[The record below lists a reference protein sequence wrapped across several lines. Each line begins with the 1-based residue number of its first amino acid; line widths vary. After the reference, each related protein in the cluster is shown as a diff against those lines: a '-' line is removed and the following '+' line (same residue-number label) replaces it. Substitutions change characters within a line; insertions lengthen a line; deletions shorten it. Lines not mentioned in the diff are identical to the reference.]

1 MKRTNANILSDLLKE
16 FIKDEGLEEGLLSLR
31 ISNAWDKVVGEK
43 YSWYTS
49 SKYFAK
55 GTLYCTISSS
65 IVRNQLYF
73 QQENLILQ
81 INKELGEKVVNKII
95 LR

>member
-16 FIKDEGLEEGLLSLR
+16 FIRDEGLEEGLLRLR
-31 ISNAWDKVVGEK
+31 IANAWDKIVGKK
-43 YSWYTS
+43 YAYYTS
-49 SKYFAK
+49 SRNFAN
-55 GTLYCTISSS
+55 GILYCTISSS

-73 QQENLILQ
+73 QLDNITLQ
-81 INKELGEKVVNKII
+81 LNKELGDNIIKKII